1 MTGGADASGF
11 RFSVSRLR
19 TRLRRAGR
27 FSVPARC
34 RSIPLDLSA
43 EALAKEDPGDALSA
57 SGIRFSVSRLRTKLR
72 RTGRFSVP
80 GDPARSRSTCRI
92 AKEDPGDAL
101 SGNGGFQFSV
111 FSFRFPLN
119 PGDALSASGFR
130 FSDFAQ
136 GYVGQVGF
144 QFPAIPL
151 DPARCFWGW
160 RTEN

>member
-43 EALAKEDPGDALSA
+43 EALAKEDPGDALS
-57 SGIRFSVSRLRTKLR
+57 GNGFRFSV
-72 RTGRFSVP
+72 F
-80 GDPARSRSTCRI
+80 
-92 AKEDPGDAL
+92 
-101 SGNGGFQFSV
+101 GFQFSV
-111 FSFRFPLN
+111 
-119 PGDALSASGFR
+119 
-130 FSDFAQ
+130 
-136 GYVGQVGF
+136 
-144 QFPAIPL
+144 
-151 DPARCFWGW
+151 PARCRSIPAMLWGW